1 MPPGLLIVLTIKRS
15 GGIPFNAHPHQ
26 KMLFPP
32 FSAKFVM
39 NLISEVKQISSALIL
54 ASKEAAA
61 SYLVDAS
68 YRLREVRHYVANNL
82 YFFIS
87 RLPSEKARYLFLCYA
102 KFNNL
107 SSNEIVLTS
116 KINLLLKFT
125 LSFQYFSQGEY
136 VSANKA
142 STLGPVSRKSRK
154 LFGPETTTRLLCK
167 AGLFIFYKGNKNYRT
182 VHR

>member
-1 MPPGLLIVLTIKRS
+1 
-15 GGIPFNAHPHQ
+15 
-26 KMLFPP
+26 MLFPP
-32 FSAKFVM
+32 FSAKVLM
-39 NLISEVKQISSALIL
+39 NLISEIKQISPALIL
-54 ASKEAAA
+54 ASKEAAT

-136 VSANKA
+136 VRSKKA
-142 STLGPVSRKSRK
+142 PPLGPVSRKSRK
-154 LFGPETTTRLLCK
+154 LFEPETTTRLLRK
-167 AGLFIFYKGNKNYRT
+167 AGLFIFCKGNKNYRT